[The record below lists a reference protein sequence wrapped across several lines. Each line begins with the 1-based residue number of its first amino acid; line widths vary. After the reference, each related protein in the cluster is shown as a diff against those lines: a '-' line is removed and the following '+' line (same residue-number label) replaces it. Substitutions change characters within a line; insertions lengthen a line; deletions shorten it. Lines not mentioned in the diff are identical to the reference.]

1 MAQIVDNGGGGKG
14 GKKRKK
20 ASLPH
25 VDMTPMV
32 DLGFLLL
39 TFFVM
44 TSTFSKSKVMEF
56 NYPGKPKDKQ
66 ADQNMEVNNGVTFL
80 LSEDRVFYFEG
91 AFYAEGNA
99 DGKPA
104 TVLLETNFSPDGVRK
119 VLTDKN
125 RFLLGQKDALD
136 KQLRAGQIPDST
148 HAKLLNEAA
157 HNREAL
163 KVVVK
168 TDDFVTS
175 GNFINLIDELKITN
189 VATFGTSDL
198 QANES
203 GLLSKS
209 LNK

>member
-1 MAQIVDNGGGGKG
+1 MAQVVDNGGGGK

-56 NYPGKPKDKQ
+56 NYPGKPKTEKE
-66 ADQNMEVNNGVTFL
+66 NKPMEINNGVTFL

-99 DGKPA
+99 DGKAA
-104 TVLLETNFSPDGVRK
+104 TVLQETNFSADGVRK
-119 VLTDKN
+119 VLSDKN
-125 RFLLGQKDALD
+125 RFLLGQKDNLD
-136 KQLRAGQIPDST
+136 KQLRAGQIPDSIHT
-148 HAKLLNEAA
+148 RLLREAA
-157 HNREAL
+157 QNREAL

-168 TDDFVTS
+168 TDDLVTS
-175 GNFINLIDELKITN
+175 GNFINLIDELRITN
-189 VATFGTSDL
+189 VATFGTAEM
-198 QANES
+198 QAEES
-203 GLLSKS
+203 ALLSKT

>member
-1 MAQIVDNGGGGKG
+1 MAAIVESGGGGK

-56 NYPGKPKDKQ
+56 NYPGKPKDKT
-66 ADQNMEVNNGVTFL
+66 DQQQMEINNGITFIV
-80 LSEDRVFYFEG
+80 SQDKIYYYEG
-91 AFYAEGNA
+91 GFIAEGNA
-99 DGKPA
+99 DGKAP
-104 TVLLETNFSPDGVRK
+104 TQLVETNFSADGVRK

-125 RFLLGQKDALD
+125 RFLLGQKENLD
-136 KQLRAGQIPDST
+136 KQLNAGQIADTT
-148 HAKLLNEAA
+148 HRNMLNEVAK
-157 HNREAL
+157 NREAL

-168 TDDFVTS
+168 TDEFATS
-175 GNFINLIDELKITN
+175 GNFINLIDELKITS
-189 VATFGTSDL
+189 VATFGTSDMT
-198 QANES
+198 AEES
-203 GLLSKS
+203 ALLSKT
-209 LNK
+209 LK